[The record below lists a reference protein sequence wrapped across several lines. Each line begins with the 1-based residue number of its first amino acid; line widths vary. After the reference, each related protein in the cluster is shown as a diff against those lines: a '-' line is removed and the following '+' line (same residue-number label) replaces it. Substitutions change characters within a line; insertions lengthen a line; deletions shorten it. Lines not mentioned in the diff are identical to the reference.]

1 MKNKKIPDILYK
13 TIQNIRIYIVKLLRE
28 KSEGF
33 YLVNFTDRYCT
44 DFSFLVF
51 RKKRGHIS
59 GKTCPRLRSN
69 VRTFKL
75 ECAYA

>member
-44 DFSFLVF
+44 NFSIFVF
-51 RKKRGHIS
+51 RKKRAHI
-59 GKTCPRLRSN
+59 
-69 VRTFKL
+69 
-75 ECAYA
+75 